1 MANKSGFL
9 ATAIFSTKL
18 RKNHKDFNEKIIC
31 YYLGRIRPS
40 DMRNRF
46 NSIRYKESDSV
57 SWYTSSLI
65 FVPNFAKN
73 TSPFMEREE
82 RCLLDVFVY

>member
-9 ATAIFSTKL
+9 ATAIFSTKF
-18 RKNHKDFNEKIIC
+18 REYHKDFNEKIIC

-40 DMRNRF
+40 GMRNRF

-57 SWYTSSLI
+57 SWYTSSFYFCSKFREKYI
-65 FVPNFAKN
+65 
-73 TSPFMEREE
+73 PFYGERGKMSFG
-82 RCLLDVFVY
+82 RF